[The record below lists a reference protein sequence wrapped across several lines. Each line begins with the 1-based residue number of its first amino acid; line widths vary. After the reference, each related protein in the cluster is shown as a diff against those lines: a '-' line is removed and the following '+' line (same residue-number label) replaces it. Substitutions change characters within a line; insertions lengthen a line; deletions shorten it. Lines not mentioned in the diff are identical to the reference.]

1 VRPLHDALRLG
12 AIGECAPRLWELATI
27 VDGRLAPAA
36 AAHAA
41 ALEADDA
48 DALERVANEL
58 NELGMLLIAAEA
70 LTAASRAYAR
80 RGLQARARN
89 AGARCEVL
97 VKGCEGLR
105 ANWLLGDQESSL
117 TTRERE
123 IATLAARGYTN
134 REIADRLVVSV
145 RTVEGH
151 LYRAYAKLGVSNRD
165 QLAAT
170 LGVRPDNG
178 RENA

>member
-1 VRPLHDALRLG
+1 V
-12 AIGECAPRLWELATI
+12 LAAT
-27 VDGRLAPAA
+27 
-36 AAHAA
+36 
-41 ALEADDA
+41 EA
-48 DALERVANEL
+48 
-58 NELGMLLIAAEA
+58 MS
-70 LTAASRAYAR
+70 AASQAYGR

-89 AGARCEVL
+89 TAARCDVL
-97 VKGCEGLR
+97 AEGCDGLR
-105 ANWLLGDQESSL
+105 ANWLQRDQESAAL

-123 IATLAARGYTN
+123 IATLAARGCTN

-165 QLAAT
+165 ELAAT
-170 LGVRPDNG
+170 LGVKPEND